1 MTTAPHVMIS
11 STFFDLKQVRSDLA
25 RFLGEQLGC
34 IPLVSEWPSFPI
46 DPDVNTIENCR
57 RRVEHEADVLI
68 LIIGGRYGSVDSTS
82 SRSVTNIEYLT
93 ARAKGIPVYVFVERK
108 VMSVLSVW
116 RANKTGDFS
125 SVVDD
130 HRVFDFVEEVR
141 DLHKVWMRE
150 FDLANEIVEALRAQ
164 FAYLTLQGALL
175 TQRARD
181 GREYS
186 TIRGLSGAPLRV
198 ALEQPPG
205 WEYKLFAEVLI
216 QEVGARRNLREQLR
230 LGITHG
236 PFEGLAMEDFHSWG
250 KVRVE
255 ELVRILEALKTLGN
269 KELKRALGP
278 MGESGDIEHLVF
290 TARSIADLYQE
301 AIEWGLR
308 IRRVVPKED
317 VNCVVR
323 TMEGFADDI
332 LEKLEAFG
340 PLVLQEI
347 DSLVEASRRGELV
360 GTGSVILNLELPGLD
375 EFTKA
380 MAQLR
385 QKLSS

>member
-1 MTTAPHVMIS
+1 MTTAPNVMIS

-82 SRSVTNIEYLT
+82 SRSVTNIESMP
-93 ARAKGIPVYVFVERK
+93 ARAKGMPGFVFVERK
-108 VMSVLSVW
+108 VMSFLSVW

-130 HRVFDFVEEVR
+130 HRVFDFVEEGR

-150 FDLANEIVEALRAQ
+150 FDLATEIVEALRAQ

>member
-1 MTTAPHVMIS
+1 MIS